1 MSARSSIDRLFMTI
15 IERQES
21 TFDAIRAGNDRLH
34 RFTRSVLEAS
44 RQGAHDWTNVA
55 RGWAQRPTDIF
66 GLYESISDAVANDQ
80 SRRLALWQE
89 ALEDLAESQREGQE
103 VVRRGFGQVREAME
117 SVQGNV
123 PSFLRERVSA
133 LRRDEKEPVGK
144 A

>member
-55 RGWAQRPTDIF
+55 RGWGRRPTDIF
-66 GLYESISDAVANDQ
+66 GLYESISEAIANDQ

-89 ALEDLAESQREGQE
+89 ALEDLAESQRDGQE
-103 VVRRGFGQVREAME
+103 VVRRGFGQVREAVE
-117 SVQGNV
+117 SVQENV

-144 A
+144 R